1 LRPHFDSAENSVAD
15 MVAEAWILKMG
26 NQVSSNLK
34 HALLLETLTK
44 KKQNQKRSENKE
56 TIGILSFEVA
66 NVMSKIVHL
75 HKSLSE
81 SEISKLKN
89 EILNT
94 EGVKNLV
101 SSDEGYLLELAMVEK
116 LEELNH

>member
-1 LRPHFDSAENSVAD
+1 
-15 MVAEAWILKMG
+15 
-26 NQVSSNLK
+26 
-34 HALLLETLTK
+34 
-44 KKQNQKRSENKE
+44 
-56 TIGILSFEVA
+56 
-66 NVMSKIVHL
+66 MSKIVHL